1 MLLSVNNHEEFEA
14 VTKML
19 NEMREKKARELAES
33 QAKAEFEMA
42 VSNLITAVGTATAKR
57 ILREIN
63 HKLRYDLP

>member
-1 MLLSVNNHEEFEA
+1 MLLSIDDYEELEA

-19 NEMREKKARELAES
+19 DEMRERRARELAES

-42 VSNLITAVGTATAKR
+42 VSNLITAVGTAAAKR